1 MHSFM
6 QKKEINLKIKFHLTV
21 RKGLKSLAEWV
32 VSLKSNSGNWVLNE
46 TDSRKFTNYRIT
58 LNFR

>member
-1 MHSFM
+1 M
-6 QKKEINLKIKFHLTV
+6 QKKEINLKIKFHFTV
-21 RKGLKSLAEWV
+21 RKGLKSLEEWV
-32 VSLKSNSGNWVLNE
+32 VCLKSNSGNWVLNE